1 MAQHDYV
8 ISNQSLAAGRADLN
22 NALAAIVSQNSGPN
36 QPNPTF
42 AYQLWAD
49 TTAGQLKIRNAA
61 NNAWIVVG
69 SLADVGLG
77 LLSRAGGTMT
87 GALLQ
92 AAGTAAL
99 PGVAV
104 AGDPD
109 TGWFGKAANQ
119 LGVSTD
125 GVERGY
131 FDSLGWN
138 GPVVG
143 AVTTPSLNG
152 GPLAGLRNL
161 LINANPLI
169 NQRGYVSGTAT
180 TGANQYTLDRWRVVT
195 SGQSISWTDSANIRT
210 VTAPAGGVEQVIE
223 GINILSGTYA
233 LSWTGTATATV
244 NGSAVAKGG
253 TVTLTGGAN
262 CTVQFRSGT
271 FALPQLEPG
280 TTATPFESRSCG
292 LELALCQ
299 RYYAEVDAEYRFDA
313 ALGTSSATVGHM
325 WYTPVVMRSG
335 PTVTV
340 KGESSSNSGNIF
352 GITVKSSQGAMAYWE
367 WTNGNTIAVRNKAAI
382 LRFAIEL

>member
-22 NALAAIVSQNSGPN
+22 NALAAVVSLNSGPN

-49 TTAGQLKIRNAA
+49 TTAGQVKIRNASNA
-61 NNAWIVVG
+61 AWIVLG

-99 PGVAV
+99 PGIAV

-119 LGVSTD
+119 LGVSTG

-143 AVTTPSLNG
+143 AVTTPSING
-152 GPLAGLRNL
+152 GPLAGLRNV

-169 NQRGYVSGTAT
+169 NQRGYVSGAAT
-180 TGANQYTLDRWRVVT
+180 TAANQYTLDRWRVVT

-223 GINILSGTYA
+223 DINILGGTHV
-233 LSWTGTATATV
+233 LNWTGTATATV
-244 NGSAVAKGG
+244 NGAAVAKGG
-253 TVTLTGGAN
+253 AVTLTGGTS
-262 CTVQFRSGT
+262 CTVRFSSGT
-271 FALPQLEPG
+271 FSLPQLEPG
-280 TTATPFESRSCG
+280 TTATPFERRSYG
-292 LELALCQ
+292 LELMLCQ
-299 RYYAEVDAEYRFDA
+299 RYYFKSTQSIT
-313 ALGTSSATVGHM
+313 ALSP
-325 WYTPVVMRSG
+325 YTPSSSTSDMLVDVQFPVTMRAT
-335 PTVTV
+335 PTVTLGAQSPGGGAAV
-340 KGESSSNSGNIF
+340 SPTPDGFRYGNII
-352 GITVKSSQGAMAYWE
+352 GS
-367 WTNGNTIAVRNKAAI
+367 TNTSYSVTGFAAS
-382 LRFAIEL
+382 IEL

>member
-8 ISNQSLAAGRADLN
+8 LANAAGSSFRADVN
-22 NALAAIVSQNSGPN
+22 NALAAIVSLNSGPN

-42 AYQLWAD
+42 AYQPWAD

-119 LGVSTD
+119 LGVSTG

-195 SGQSISWTDSANIRT
+195 SGQSISWTDSANVRT

-223 GINILSGTYA
+223 GINTLSGTYV
-233 LSWTGTATATV
+233 LNWTGTATAAV
-244 NGSAVAKGG
+244 NGSAVVKGG
-253 TVTLTGGAN
+253 TVTLTGGAS
-262 CTVQFRSGT
+262 CTVRFSSGT
-271 FALPQLEPG
+271 FSLPQLEPG
-280 TTATPFESRSCG
+280 TTATPLERRPIG
-292 LELALCQ
+292 TELALCERYFHAGSFYGWSYTNVASNQ
-299 RYYAEVDAEYRFDA
+299 RVAVVYFSTQMRATPSITFLSVAGSNATGQTAESITSKTFGIFTG
-313 ALGTSSATVGHM
+313 ALGAGNVTLDGTYSA
-325 WYTPVVMRSG
+325 S
-335 PTVTV
+335 
-340 KGESSSNSGNIF
+340 
-352 GITVKSSQGAMAYWE
+352 A
-367 WTNGNTIAVRNKAAI
+367 
-382 LRFAIEL
+382 EL